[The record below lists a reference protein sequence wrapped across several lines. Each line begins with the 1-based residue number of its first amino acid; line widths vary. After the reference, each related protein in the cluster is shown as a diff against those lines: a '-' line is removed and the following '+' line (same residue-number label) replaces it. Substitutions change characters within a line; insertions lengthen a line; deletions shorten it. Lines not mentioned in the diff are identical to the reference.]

1 MKKQLQITLGALA
14 MLLLP
19 FSVSA
24 QGDISSLFKA
34 GITDLGTIANGYMR
48 PAGNGFA
55 ASLGSNWYNT
65 AATHSA
71 LGFDLTF
78 GASLSFVPTADQT
91 FDLSTLQNLRPVN
104 PAITTAPT
112 FGGKGDGVELTF
124 KNAVNGVSPSNFTT
138 PAGVTRFVPA
148 VNLQFAVGLPLGN
161 DVTFRY
167 APTLKN
173 NGMNVSLWGIGLKH
187 NIKQWIPVVNMMP
200 FDASVFLGYTKFKQ
214 DYLFPSQLTAAD
226 LVNPSLLSSTDY
238 SGSKNQGFSMN
249 IDALVANLIISKS
262 LLFFT
267 PYIGVGITRTNF
279 DFGFDGSYPVL
290 GNPSPKIPVV
300 YVDGANI
307 AKVSSSETMLGT
319 TVGFRMKLFFITALH
334 AQYTFQKYPTASVG
348 FGINFR

>member
-1 MKKQLQITLGALA
+1 
-14 MLLLP
+14 
-19 FSVSA
+19 
-24 QGDISSLFKA
+24 
-34 GITDLGTIANGYMR
+34 
-48 PAGNGFA
+48 
-55 ASLGSNWYNT
+55 
-65 AATHSA
+65 
-71 LGFDLTF
+71 
-78 GASLSFVPTADQT
+78 
-91 FDLSTLQNLRPVN
+91 
-104 PAITTAPT
+104 
-112 FGGKGDGVELTF
+112 
-124 KNAVNGVSPSNFTT
+124 
-138 PAGVTRFVPA
+138 
-148 VNLQFAVGLPLGN
+148 
-161 DVTFRY
+161 
-167 APTLKN
+167 
-173 NGMNVSLWGIGLKH
+173 MNVSLWGIGLKH